1 MQPLSSTAVPRTAA
15 VQRALRDVYDE
26 TTTADLLF
34 LEAWEL
40 HPSPGTAPAL
50 RVNQI
55 RRANPSLAAEIR
67 AELRQGRPLTEDER
81 ARL

>member
-1 MQPLSSTAVPRTAA
+1 MQPLPTEPQTAA
-15 VQRALRDVYDE
+15 VQRALRGVHDDA
-26 TTTADLLF
+26 TAADLLF

-40 HPSPGTAPAL
+40 HPLPGTAPAL

-81 ARL
+81 AQL